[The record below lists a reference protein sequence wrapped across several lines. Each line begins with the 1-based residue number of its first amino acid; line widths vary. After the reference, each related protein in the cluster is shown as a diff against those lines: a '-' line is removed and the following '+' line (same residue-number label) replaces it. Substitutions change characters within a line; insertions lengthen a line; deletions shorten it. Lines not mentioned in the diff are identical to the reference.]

1 MNTQELTVKITNEAK
16 ETKELKL
23 VSNGKYKLTMYKN
36 RLFQYENTPVTLQR
50 IIMNNEPITLE
61 EIKEYYGLK
70 MSQRKDVDK
79 GMSISVIRLVF
90 QMVFN
95 KCHIILIVDPETLEF
110 TDTQV
115 KYTVN
120 LEEIGDEKQWE

>member
-120 LEEIGDEKQWE
+120 LEEIGDEKQ